1 MFTKTWDLQKLSIF
15 GENFQKFRSARKS
28 LALEFTSRNNC
39 VGGYKKYYFYLVKI
53 LKNETLSLDKYP
65 LNKN

>member
-1 MFTKTWDLQKLSIF
+1 MFTKTWDLQKLGIF

-39 VGGYKKYYFYLVKI
+39 VGGYKKI
-53 LKNETLSLDKYP
+53 LLLLSENIK
-65 LNKN
+65 K